1 MLPRVD
7 LPDVLLE
14 VHGWTGCIAEHTHI
28 SEARARMGDWTALS
42 SSAIAPEKQR
52 TAQVPGPFIE

>member
-1 MLPRVD
+1 V
-7 LPDVLLE
+7 
-14 VHGWTGCIAEHTHI
+14 
-28 SEARARMGDWTALS
+28 GDWTALS